1 MTFSVPES
9 LPWTIVLFLVGL
21 ALICVAGDKFVDA
34 AVAIA
39 KRLKIPQ
46 IVVGATIVSLGTT
59 LPEILVSTTAVLG
72 KAQSPEISVGNA
84 LGSIICNTALIA
96 GIGQLMR
103 PAKEVKQKSVSWR
116 MLFFVATVA
125 VLFLSVLISP
135 AREFIDKDGN
145 VATAAGVVYR
155 VIGILLVLA
164 FCAYAFLSIKLKD
177 SDGEA
182 EYDENEKIMPMWGAL
197 LMLVISAAA
206 LFVGAN
212 LLVENGQLL
221 AKAAGVPDR
230 VIAVTMIAL
239 GTSLPELVTTV
250 TSAIKGQGDVG
261 LGNIIGANLFNILL
275 VIGLPATIA
284 GGDAM
289 VFTPTALYL
298 DLPLALLA
306 MCALILPM
314 LIRKKG
320 SRIQGALLVL
330 GYIGYCVWSFVSA
343 GA

>member
-1 MTFSVPES
+1 MSFSVPDS
-9 LPWTIVLFLVGL
+9 LFWTIVLFLVGL
-21 ALICVAGDKFVDA
+21 GLICVAGDKFVDA

-39 KRLKIPQ
+39 RRLKIPQ

-72 KAQSPEISVGNA
+72 NAQSPEISVGNA

-96 GIGQLMR
+96 GIGQLIR
-103 PAKEVKQKSVSWR
+103 PAKEIKSKSVSWR

-125 VLFLSVLISP
+125 VLFGSVLLSP
-135 AREFIDKDGN
+135 AGTFIDKDGN
-145 VATAAGVVYR
+145 AAQSVGSVGR
-155 VIGILLVLA
+155 VIGVVLVLG
-164 FCAYAFLSIKLKD
+164 FCAYSFLSVKLKD

-182 EYDENEKIMPMWGAL
+182 EYDETEKVMPMWGAL

-239 GTSLPELVTTV
+239 GTSLPELVTTIS
-250 TSAIKGQGDVG
+250 SAVKGQGDVG

-275 VIGLPATIA
+275 VIGLPSMIK
-284 GGDAM
+284 GNL
-289 VFTPTALYL
+289 VFTPRALYI
-298 DLPLALLA
+298 DLPLALLV
-306 MCALILPM
+306 MVGLIVPM
-314 LIRKKG
+314 LVRKKG
-320 SRIQGALLVL
+320 SRVQGAILLLV
-330 GYIGYCVWSFVSA
+330 YVGYCVYSFVAA

>member
-1 MTFSVPES
+1 MSFSVPDS
-9 LPWTIVLFLVGL
+9 LFWTIVLFLAGL
-21 ALICVAGDKFVDA
+21 GLICVAGDKFVDA

-72 KAQSPEISVGNA
+72 NAQSPEISVGNA

-103 PAKEVKQKSVSWR
+103 PAKEVKSKSVSWR
-116 MLFFVATVA
+116 MLFFVATVV
-125 VLFLSVLISP
+125 VLFLSVLITP
-135 AREFIDKDGN
+135 AHDFINKEG
-145 VATAAGVVYR
+145 VTERAAGTVIR
-155 VIGILLVLA
+155 VIGILLVLG
-164 FCAYAFLSIKLKD
+164 FCAYSFLSIKLKD

-182 EYDENEKIMPMWGAL
+182 EYDETEKVMPMWAAL

-221 AKAAGVPDR
+221 AQRMGVPDR

-250 TSAIKGQGDVG
+250 TSSIKGQGDVG

-275 VIGLPATIA
+275 VIGLPATIK
-284 GGDAM
+284 GNL
-289 VFTPTALYL
+289 VFTPKALFI

-306 MCALILPM
+306 MVGLIIPM

-320 SRIQGALLVL
+320 SRVQGALLLL
-330 GYIGYCVWSFVSA
+330 GYIGYCVYSFVSA

>member
-1 MTFSVPES
+1 MAFSVPDS
-9 LPWTIVLFLVGL
+9 LFWTIVLFLVGL
-21 ALICVAGDKFVDA
+21 GLICIAGDKFVDA

-59 LPEILVSTTAVLG
+59 LPEILVSTTAAVG
-72 KAQSPEISVGNA
+72 NAQSPEISVGNA

-96 GIGQLMR
+96 GIGQLIR
-103 PAKEVKQKSVSWR
+103 PAKEVKAKSVGWR
-116 MLFFVATVA
+116 MIFFLAVAV
-125 VLFLSVLISP
+125 VLFLTVLFTPESDFINKSGVTEHAVGTIIRAVGIVLILG
-135 AREFIDKDGN
+135 F
-145 VATAAGVVYR
+145 
-155 VIGILLVLA
+155 VL
-164 FCAYAFLSIKLKD
+164 YSYLSIKMKD

-182 EYDENEKIMPMWGAL
+182 EFDENEKVMPMWAAL
-197 LMLVISAAA
+197 ILLAVSAAA

-221 AKAAGVPDR
+221 AQRMGVPDR

-250 TSAIKGQGDVG
+250 TSSIKGQGDVG
-261 LGNIIGANLFNILL
+261 LGNIIGANLFNMLL
-275 VIGLPATIA
+275 VIGIPSAITGNI
-284 GGDAM
+284 
-289 VFTPTALYL
+289 VFTAKSQFI
-298 DLPLALLA
+298 DLPLAVLV
-306 MCALILPM
+306 MVGLIIPM

-320 SRIQGALLVL
+320 SRVQGALLLL
-330 GYIGYCVWSFVSA
+330 GYIGYCVYSFVAA

>member
-1 MTFSVPES
+1 MSFSVPDS
-9 LPWTIVLFLVGL
+9 LFWTIVLFLVGL
-21 ALICVAGDKFVDA
+21 GLICIAGDKFVDA

-39 KRLKIPQ
+39 KRLKIPE

-59 LPEILVSTTAVLG
+59 LPEILVSTTAAVG
-72 KAQSPEISVGNA
+72 SAQSPEISVGNA

-103 PAKEVKQKSVSWR
+103 PTKEVKQKSVSWR
-116 MLFFVATVA
+116 MIFFLAAAV
-125 VLFLSVLISP
+125 VLFLTVLFTPESD
-135 AREFIDKDGN
+135 FINKS
-145 VATAAGVVYR
+145 GVTEHAVGT
-155 VIGILLVLA
+155 VIRAVGIALILGFAL
-164 FCAYAFLSIKLKD
+164 YAFLSIKLKD
-177 SDGEA
+177 SDGVAELDEA
-182 EYDENEKIMPMWGAL
+182 EKIMPMWAAIL
-197 LMLVISAAA
+197 ILAVSAAA

-221 AKAAGVPDR
+221 AQRMGVPDR

-250 TSAIKGQGDVG
+250 TSSIKGQGDVG
-261 LGNIIGANLFNILL
+261 LGNIIGANLFNMLL
-275 VIGLPATIA
+275 VIGIPSAITGNI
-284 GGDAM
+284 
-289 VFTPTALYL
+289 VFTAKAQYI

-306 MCALILPM
+306 MVALIVPM

-320 SRIQGALLVL
+320 SRVQGALLLL
-330 GYIGYCVWSFVSA
+330 GYIGYCVYSFVAA

>member
-1 MTFSVPES
+1 MSFSVPDS
-9 LPWTIVLFLVGL
+9 LFWTIVLFLAGL
-21 ALICVAGDKFVDA
+21 GLICIAGDKFVDA

-59 LPEILVSTTAVLG
+59 LPEILVSTTAAVG
-72 KAQSPEISVGNA
+72 SAQSPDISVGNA

-103 PAKEVKQKSVSWR
+103 PSHEVKSKSVSWR
-116 MLFFVATVA
+116 MLFFVAA
-125 VLFLSVLISP
+125 VLLLFCTVLLQD
-135 AREFIDKDGN
+135 F
-145 VATAAGVVYR
+145 TAADGTAKHFVGSVGRVV
-155 VIGILLVLA
+155 GIILVLG
-164 FCAYAFLSIKLKD
+164 FCAYSFLSIKLKD

-182 EYDENEKIMPMWGAL
+182 EYDETEKIMPLWGAL
-197 LMLVISAAA
+197 LMLVISAAG

-212 LLVENGQLL
+212 LLVENGQVL
-221 AKAAGVPDR
+221 ALDYLKVPER
-230 VIAVTMIAL
+230 VVAVTMIAL

-250 TSAIKGQGDVG
+250 TSSIKGQGDVG

-275 VIGLPATIA
+275 VLGLPATITGNIA
-284 GGDAM
+284 
-289 VFTPTALYL
+289 FTAQSLYI

-306 MCALILPM
+306 MVGLIVPM

-320 SRIQGALLVL
+320 SRVQGALLVL
-330 GYIGYCVWSFVSA
+330 GYIGYCVWSFV
-343 GA
+343 GK

>member
-1 MTFSVPES
+1 MSFSVPDS
-9 LPWTIVLFLVGL
+9 LLWTIVLFLVGL
-21 ALICVAGDKFVDA
+21 GLICIAGDKFVDA

-59 LPEILVSTTAVLG
+59 LPEILVSTTAAVG
-72 KAQSPEISVGNA
+72 NAQSPEISVGNA

-103 PAKEVKQKSVSWR
+103 PTHEVKQKSVSWR
-116 MLFFVATVA
+116 MLFFVGTV
-125 VLFLSVLISP
+125 VLLFASVLLNSAHAI
-135 AREFIDKDGN
+135 G
-145 VATAAGVVYR
+145 R
-155 VIGILLVLA
+155 VIGIILVLG
-164 FCAYAFLSIKLKD
+164 FCVYSYLSIRLKD

-182 EYDENEKIMPMWGAL
+182 EYDEDEKVMPLWSAL
-197 LMLVISAAA
+197 LMLVIAAAA

-221 AKAAGVPDR
+221 AKAIGVPDR

-275 VIGLPATIA
+275 VIGLPATIT
-284 GGDAM
+284 GF
-289 VFTPTALYL
+289 VPFTNKALFL

-306 MCALILPM
+306 MVGLIVPM

-320 SRIQGALLVL
+320 SRVQGALLVL
-330 GYIGYCVWSFVSA
+330 GYIGYCIYSFLST

>member
-1 MTFSVPES
+1 MSFSVPDS
-9 LPWTIVLFLVGL
+9 LLWTIVLFLVGL
-21 ALICVAGDKFVDA
+21 GLICIAGDKFVDA

-59 LPEILVSTTAVLG
+59 LPEILVSTTAAVG
-72 KAQSPEISVGNA
+72 NAQSPEISVGNA

-103 PAKEVKQKSVSWR
+103 PTHEVKQKSVSWR
-116 MLFFVATVA
+116 MLFFVGTV
-125 VLFLSVLISP
+125 VLLFASVLLNSAHAI
-135 AREFIDKDGN
+135 G
-145 VATAAGVVYR
+145 R
-155 VIGILLVLA
+155 VIGIILVLG
-164 FCAYAFLSIKLKD
+164 FCVYSYLSIRLKD

-182 EYDENEKIMPMWGAL
+182 EYDEDEKVMPLWGAL
-197 LMLVISAAA
+197 LMLVIAAAA

-221 AKAAGVPDR
+221 AKAIGVPDR

-275 VIGLPATIA
+275 VIGLPATIT
-284 GGDAM
+284 GF
-289 VFTPTALYL
+289 VPFTNKALFL

-306 MCALILPM
+306 MVGLIVPM

-320 SRIQGALLVL
+320 SRVQGALLVL
-330 GYIGYCVWSFVSA
+330 GYIGYCIYSFLST

>member
-1 MTFSVPES
+1 MSFSVPDS
-9 LPWTIVLFLVGL
+9 LFWTIVLFVAGL
-21 ALICVAGDKFVDA
+21 ALICIAGDKFVDA

-39 KRLKIPQ
+39 KRLKIPE

-59 LPEILVSTTAVLG
+59 LPEILVSTTAAVG
-72 KAQSPEISVGNA
+72 NAQSPEISVGNA

-103 PAKEVKQKSVSWR
+103 PTKEVKQKSVSWR
-116 MLFFVATVA
+116 MLFFVGTV
-125 VLFLSVLISP
+125 VLLFVTVLICKPTSD
-135 AREFIDKDGN
+135 AFVGRIN
-145 VATAAGVVYR
+145 R
-155 VIGILLVLA
+155 IIGIVLVLG
-164 FCAYAFLSIKLKD
+164 FLAYAYLSIKLKD

-182 EYDENEKIMPMWGAL
+182 EYDETEKIMPLWGAL

-221 AKAAGVPDR
+221 ARAIGVPDR

-250 TSAIKGQGDVG
+250 TSCIKGQADVG
-261 LGNIIGANLFNILL
+261 LGNIIGANLFNMLL
-275 VIGLPATIA
+275 VIGLPSTITNNVA
-284 GGDAM
+284 
-289 VFTPTALYL
+289 FTRTALYI

-306 MCALILPM
+306 MVGLIVPM

-320 SRIQGALLVL
+320 SRVQGALLLL
-330 GYIGYCVWSFVSA
+330 GYVAYCVWSFV
-343 GA
+343 GK